1 MYLNYYLYASLLL
14 LNVMYWNCIK
24 VLFYSLTIHDQSNII
39 IHKNGRYLPEK
50 LIWESLCSTLSIHY
64 LQCVSLILC
73 FRCLLCYRL
82 LRRGSMFVFS
92 TDQIRRLLNM
102 TFFDSGSTLIDLGA
116 GDGATTEKYL
126 PLIREIYTTEKSG
139 PMIRILAEK
148 GFRWNFALLSTYWL
162 LI

>member
-1 MYLNYYLYASLLL
+1 M
-14 LNVMYWNCIK
+14 VMY
-24 VLFYSLTIHDQSNII
+24 QSII
-39 IHKNGRYLPEK
+39 IDLYTRKKWFDNFCTVLTAY
-50 LIWESLCSTLSIHY
+50 IIYTLHY
-64 LQCVSLILC
+64 VSLILS

-126 PLIREIYTTEKSG
+126 PLIREVYTTEKSG
-139 PMIRILAEK
+139 PMTRILAEK
-148 GFRWNFALLSTYWL
+148 GFRWTFALHYTYFYNT
-162 LI
+162 I

>member
-1 MYLNYYLYASLLL
+1 MQKFENLCAIQYTDINFTLRVFNLLFSLLI
-14 LNVMYWNCIK
+14 M
-24 VLFYSLTIHDQSNII
+24 
-39 IHKNGRYLPEK
+39 
-50 LIWESLCSTLSIHY
+50 
-64 LQCVSLILC
+64 
-73 FRCLLCYRL
+73 CYRL

-126 PLIREIYTTEKSG
+126 PLIREVYTTEKSG

-148 GFRWNFALLSTYWL
+148 GFR
-162 LI
+162 